1 MNRGLFKPTVMF
13 FGLTNSPATFQTMMD
28 DVKRVS
34 AGEFEGRLVPML
46 EIRGRS
52 VSDPTVENTHLGTA
66 ARLDAFSGR
75 EAKQGRIEKRKRG
88 RRAEEET
95 RPREKREKNGG
106 KDYCPFQLYSTSL
119 CTYLATVLLVVFR
132 EYGGEAIETSPRE
145 RESVLYVKSG
155 WRLSHAVD

>member
-1 MNRGLFKPTVMF
+1 MHSM
-13 FGLTNSPATFQTMMD
+13 
-28 DVKRVS
+28 KRVS
-34 AGEFEGRLVPML
+34 AGEFEGRRVPTL

-52 VSDPTVENTHLGTA
+52 FSDPTVENTHLGTA

-75 EAKQGRIEKRKRG
+75 EAEQRRLEKRKRG

-95 RPREKREKNGG
+95 RPPEKREKWG

-119 CTYLATVLLVVFR
+119 CTCPATVLLVVFR
-132 EYGGEAIETSPRE
+132 EYGGEAIETSLRE

>member
-1 MNRGLFKPTVMF
+1 MNGPSITNTPYPLIKELIVRLKDKQWFTKFDVCWEYNNIYIKEGDQWKAAFKMNRGLFKPTVMF

-88 RRAEEET
+88 R
-95 RPREKREKNGG
+95 
-106 KDYCPFQLYSTSL
+106 
-119 CTYLATVLLVVFR
+119 
-132 EYGGEAIETSPRE
+132 
-145 RESVLYVKSG
+145 
-155 WRLSHAVD
+155 